1 MLAVAAFSAL
11 ALAACGDQS
20 ALALAQQACG
30 KVHASV
36 VSYDAGIQ
44 ASNPSTKAR
53 DLKKAEND
61 LQEAEPL
68 AAQATSADGQWNALM
83 TTLNEIGQVD
93 EKHLIAALQSQCAVA
108 NSGQPEIPERTG
120 EPDNHQLRG
129 CPREPESVPVEWRH
143 LATCRSRTASR
154 LCREFGAAAN
164 AAESDPL
171 RPSPPIAASPDPPPE
186 AHRSGRTCGGDPRT
200 WS

>member
-1 MLAVAAFSAL
+1 ML
-11 ALAACGDQS
+11 ALAALSAFGFSACGDQS

-36 VSYDAGIQ
+36 VSYDAGTQ

-93 EKHLIAALQSQCAVA
+93 EKHLIGALQSQCAVA
-108 NSGQPEIPERTG
+108 DRGQPEIPNG
-120 EPDNHQLRG
+120 
-129 CPREPESVPVEWRH
+129 
-143 LATCRSRTASR
+143 
-154 LCREFGAAAN
+154 
-164 AAESDPL
+164 
-171 RPSPPIAASPDPPPE
+171 PP
-186 AHRSGRTCGGDPRT
+186 T
-200 WS
+200 

>member
-1 MLAVAAFSAL
+1 MRRVRPQLGGQPLSSRGGRRLARLIPMPRRVATVFALAALSAL
-11 ALAACGDQS
+11 GFSACGDQS

-36 VSYDAGIQ
+36 VSYDAGTQ

-83 TTLNEIGQVD
+83 TTLNEICLLYTSTGSGEPVTSD
-93 EKHLIAALQSQCAVA
+93 RVGISPRSAALASTSA
-108 NSGQPEIPERTG
+108 TG
-120 EPDNHQLRG
+120 YA
-129 CPREPESVPVEWRH
+129 WRW
-143 LATCRSRTASR
+143 
-154 LCREFGAAAN
+154 
-164 AAESDPL
+164 
-171 RPSPPIAASPDPPPE
+171 I
-186 AHRSGRTCGGDPRT
+186 
-200 WS
+200 

>member
-108 NSGQPEIPERTG
+108 NSGQPEIP
-120 EPDNHQLRG
+120 N
-129 CPREPESVPVEWRH
+129 VPPTSAAVPAGGKASGTR
-143 LATCRSRTASR
+143 ATETTP
-154 LCREFGAAAN
+154 N
-164 AAESDPL
+164 VP
-171 RPSPPIAASPDPPPE
+171 ASPTTT
-186 AHRSGRTCGGDPRT
+186 S
-200 WS
+200 